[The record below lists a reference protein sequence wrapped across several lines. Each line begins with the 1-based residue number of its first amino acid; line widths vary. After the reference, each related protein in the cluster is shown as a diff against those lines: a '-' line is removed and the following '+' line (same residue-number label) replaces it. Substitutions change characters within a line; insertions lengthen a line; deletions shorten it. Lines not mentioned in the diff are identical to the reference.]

1 MTEGQNNITED
12 VQQLGIQ
19 AQRCKVILGELNRDI
34 MTENLSLD
42 AARPVSHVIQAQ
54 LGAKIDSFGDMLT
67 LTFEALDNSAEPD
80 IIPHTQLK
88 YALETLL
95 DNAHDFAFSSI
106 VMDVGWTDTDIDI
119 SIEDDGPGFSASILG
134 KFGQPWNSS
143 REGVSGHKG
152 LGLFLAKTLIETI
165 GGQMTASNAEQSGA
179 IVHIQIPLDGL

>member
-1 MTEGQNNITED
+1 
-12 VQQLGIQ
+12 
-19 AQRCKVILGELNRDI
+19 
-34 MTENLSLD
+34 
-42 AARPVSHVIQAQ
+42 
-54 LGAKIDSFGDMLT
+54 MLT

-143 REGVSGHKG
+143 REVFQGIRG
-152 LGLFLAKTLIETI
+152 
-165 GGQMTASNAEQSGA
+165 
-179 IVHIQIPLDGL
+179 

>member
-1 MTEGQNNITED
+1 
-12 VQQLGIQ
+12 
-19 AQRCKVILGELNRDI
+19 
-34 MTENLSLD
+34 
-42 AARPVSHVIQAQ
+42 
-54 LGAKIDSFGDMLT
+54 
-67 LTFEALDNSAEPD
+67 
-80 IIPHTQLK
+80 
-88 YALETLL
+88 
-95 DNAHDFAFSSI
+95 
-106 VMDVGWTDTDIDI
+106 MDVGWTDTDIDI